1 MAGRG
6 RVLSR
11 PAVSLSVMR
20 RPSPYRLLAGL
31 LGAAALAV
39 GWIFLGPAQL
49 GGGTSYAIIV
59 GSSMEPLLQ
68 RGDLALVR
76 ESGTY
81 RPGDV
86 VLYESTLLG
95 SKVLHRVERIE
106 NQRLV
111 LKGDNNDF
119 VDPER
124 PAETE
129 VIGKL
134 WLHAPV
140 VGKIAG
146 WLRQPLHASLLVG
159 FAVLLALGG
168 GAGLGASRRRKTGAR
183 PSRRAAGR
191 PRLAPNEL
199 LTLLLGIGAAAALAG
214 ILSVVSFTRPQTRLE
229 TVDEAYVH
237 QGSFEYSARVPR
249 SPVYAD
255 GLVETGEPIFLRLV
269 PRLRIAFDYR
279 LESSF
284 PVDAGGKIALDAKVS
299 DGRGWERQLPLVT
312 ERSFTSAAA
321 GVRATLDLARVQTL
335 VDQMRELT
343 GSSQTAFTVALQPR
357 VTVAGRVGAEEID
370 AAFAPKLSFDLADLR
385 LQPSLGDSG
394 EGVGPFRPREPGSG
408 TKTAAAELSLGP
420 LHLSVTS
427 ARYLSLVGLAVF
439 LLLGGLVL
447 GSFASRRRVAEHESI
462 QARHGHLLLPVAAL
476 PRAGARVIQIATMD
490 ALARLAEHHQ
500 RLIFQLVEDDRHV
513 YLVEEGGNL
522 YRYEAGGVR
531 AIDEHVLQDPVQE
544 PDPPPPPDGTPQ
556 GALIPGGDGRRYGP
570 RREAVRH
577 VPRGRTSLR

>member
-1 MAGRG
+1 MP
-6 RVLSR
+6 R

-20 RPSPYRLLAGL
+20 CRSPYRLLAGL

-39 GWIFLGPAQL
+39 GWFFLGPAQL

-59 GSSMEPLLQ
+59 GSSMEPLLH

-86 VLYESTLLG
+86 VLYDSTLLG
-95 SKVLHRVERIE
+95 SKVLHRIERVENR
-106 NQRLV
+106 RLV
-111 LKGDNNDF
+111 LKGDNNDL

-134 WLHAPV
+134 WLHVPV
-140 VGKIAG
+140 VGRISA

-168 GAGLGASRRRKTGAR
+168 GAGLGASRRRRTGPR
-183 PSRRAAGR
+183 PSGRPPAER

-199 LTLLLGIGAAAALAG
+199 LTLLLGVGAAGALAG
-214 ILSVVSFTRPQTRLE
+214 ILAIVSFTRPETRLE
-229 TVDEAYVH
+229 TVDEAYVQ

-269 PRLRIAFDYR
+269 PRLRITFDYR
-279 LESSF
+279 LESAF
-284 PVDAGGKIALDAKVS
+284 PVDAGGTIALDARVS
-299 DGRGWERQLPLVT
+299 DGRGWERLLPLVT
-312 ERSFTSAAA
+312 ERPFSSAAA
-321 GVRATLDLARVQTL
+321 GVRTTLDLVRVQTL

-357 VTVAGRVGAEEID
+357 VTVAGRVGVEELD

-394 EGVGPFRPREPGSG
+394 GGVGPFRPREPGSG
-408 TKTAAAELSLGP
+408 TKTVAAELSLGP
-420 LHLSVTS
+420 LHLPVTA
-427 ARYLSLVGLAVF
+427 ARYLSLVGLAVL
-439 LLLGGLVL
+439 LLLGGLVP
-447 GSFASRRRVAEHESI
+447 GRFASRRRVAEHESI
-462 QARHGHLLLPVAAL
+462 QARHGHLLLPVAAV

-500 RLIFQLVEDDRHV
+500 RFIFHLVEDDRHV
-513 YLVEEGGNL
+513 YFVEEGGNL
-522 YRYEAGGVR
+522 YRYEAVDVR
-531 AIDEHVLQDPVQE
+531 AIDERVPQEPSFE
-544 PDPPPPPDGTPQ
+544 PDPDSEPAPEGTPE
-556 GALIPGGDGRRYGP
+556 GALIPGGEGRRYGP
-570 RREAVRH
+570 RREFVRH
-577 VPRGRTSLR
+577 FPRGRTSLR